1 MFLSEIEILRG
12 AVLVSDAHYSDLRP
26 ELLGFLK
33 TVEQNE
39 NIPQLILMGDI
50 FDLLFGE
57 IPLTHERNQEAVET
71 LRRISE
77 KIEVVYLEGNHDYNL
92 ARLFP
97 KAAVFPLSRQPLQ
110 CRFEGKKV
118 CLAHGDFGTD
128 LGYRIYTA
136 LIRNPLVMRV
146 LNLLNRVGNHFI
158 TDRLDAYL
166 AKKDDCREFS
176 GFEPYIRKRLK
187 DLDLAG
193 CDYFIEGHY
202 HQNRQFDLGDCC
214 YINLPA
220 FACNEKYVI
229 VQSSSSEELVKE
241 AAYGV
246 RQ

>member
-1 MFLSEIEILRG
+1 MFPSEIELRSG
-12 AVLVSDAHYSDLRP
+12 AVIVSDAHYSELRP
-26 ELLGFLK
+26 ELLGFLQ
-33 TVEQNE
+33 TLEE
-39 NIPQLILMGDI
+39 REDLPQLILMGDI

-77 KIEVVYLEGNHDYNL
+77 KSEVIYLEGNHDYNL

-97 KAAVFPLSRQPLQ
+97 EAAVFPLSKQPLL
-110 CRFEGKKV
+110 CSFEGKSV

-128 LGYRIYTA
+128 LSYRLYTA

-146 LNLLNRVGNHFI
+146 LNLLNRAGNRFI

-166 AKKDDCREFS
+166 AKKDDCRGFS
-176 GFEPYIRKRLK
+176 GFESYIRKRLQDQ
-187 DLDLAG
+187 DLEG

-202 HQNRQFDLGDCC
+202 HQNRQFDIGRCR

-220 FACNEKYVI
+220 FACKEKYVI
-229 VQSSSSEELVKE
+229 VQPDGSEELVKE
-241 AAYGV
+241 AVYSAK
-246 RQ
+246 Q